1 MWRRWSRALEL
12 LGSLRVPFL
21 MKPAKGVSVG
31 DPRIPD
37 AAGGTEWREY
47 LRGDRLFDAWGP
59 HPRSP
64 WVPYHCVP
72 LFAALDS
79 LRPDQVGPALPRA
92 DRPAVAPRTPPAAT
106 AGWPPPADIEPPSRP
121 PTIEPTDLPP
131 HARPG
136 APRPGWID
144 GVTWTILDLP
154 GRLSVE
160 AATWMITASGCQPVC
175 TFDHWPHPRG
185 LLRPENT
192 LAELLRWVTTVAAA
206 RPELTDSSPPLW
218 ICDSERLGSRK
229 GQPGDFDNRY
239 YLDDSI
245 LPGPLLLRRAG
256 IERAVYVTLPGE
268 EIPLLDLEA
277 YFGDLLAL
285 GVEVLWIDLLDPAM
299 QPQPFSAP
307 RTPRRLKRR
316 DFRPSAAGG
325 FGTEIPQPSSGGGSG
340 G

>member
-12 LGSLRVPFL
+12 LGNLRVPFP

-31 DPRIPD
+31 DPRSSD
-37 AAGGTEWREY
+37 AAGGAGWREF
-47 LRGDRLFDAWGP
+47 LRGDRLFDVWGP

-64 WVPYHCVP
+64 WGPFHCVP

-79 LRPDQVGPALPRA
+79 LKSDRVGPARPRGEPSALP
-92 DRPAVAPRTPPAAT
+92 PRTPPAAT
-106 AGWPPPADIEPPSRP
+106 AGWPPPADLEAAPSASVEPDEL
-121 PTIEPTDLPP
+121 PT

-136 APRPGWID
+136 APRPGWVN
-144 GVTWTILDLP
+144 GVTWTIIDLP
-154 GRLSVE
+154 GSLAVE
-160 AATWMITASGCQPVC
+160 AAAWMITSGGCQPVC

-185 LLRPENT
+185 LLRPENI
-192 LAELLRWVTTVAAA
+192 LAELLRWATTVAEV
-206 RPELTDSSPPLW
+206 RPELIETSPPLW
-218 ICDSERLGSRK
+218 ICDSERLGTRK
-229 GQPGDFDNRY
+229 GKPREFDNRY

-256 IERAVYVTLPGE
+256 IERVVYVTLRGE

-285 GVEVLWIDLLDPAM
+285 GVEVLWVDLLDPAM
-299 QPQPFSAP
+299 RPQPFSAP
-307 RTPRRLKRR
+307 RTPRRIKRK
-316 DFRPSAAGG
+316 DFHPSAAGG